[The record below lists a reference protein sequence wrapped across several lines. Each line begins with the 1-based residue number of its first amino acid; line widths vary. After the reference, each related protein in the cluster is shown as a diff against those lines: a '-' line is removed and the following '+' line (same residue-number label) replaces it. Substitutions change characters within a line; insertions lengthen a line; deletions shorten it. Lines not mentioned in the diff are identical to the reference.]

1 MPKVLKIAVPVPV
14 REVFDYLPP
23 DAADLGALR
32 PGMRIE
38 VPFGQRRKIGVLVD
52 IAEASEVDPRRLKHA
67 LAVLDEAPLLSAGD
81 LKLLAWASR
90 YYHHPIGEAIAS
102 AFTVLL
108 RKGESAAPETVRRLC
123 PAGLGGIDAEEAV
136 RRAPRQAAL
145 LHLLREAPD
154 GLAPSGLAG
163 LDWDW
168 RGAAE
173 SLVRKGLAVW
183 RDGAAQ
189 PLSAAGAMPRS
200 APLRL
205 NADQEA
211 AVAAVTAALGTYRAF
226 LLDGVTGSGKTEVY
240 LQLAQEVLA
249 RGQQV
254 MVLVPEIS
262 LTPQLEARFRARFP
276 VPVAVFHSG
285 LADTERRRTWL
296 GMQRGETAILLGT
309 RSAVFTPMK
318 SPGLIV
324 LDEEHDASFK
334 QQDGFRFSARDVAV
348 MRANLLK
355 VPVLLGS
362 ATPSL
367 ESVCNARQGG
377 RYRLLQLPGRAGGA
391 VPPSFRLLDIR
402 GQRLV
407 EGISSRL
414 AAHISETLAR
424 GEQALLFVNRRG
436 FAPTLICHA
445 CGWVAQCRCCDANLV
460 IHAGDGR
467 LRCHHCGYEQALVRV
482 CTGCGDSELHPL
494 GLGTERIEAALA
506 ELFPEAR
513 VARIDRDSI
522 RRKSQLH
529 RVLDDIHAGRIDILV
544 GTQMLAK
551 GHHFPGVTLVGIVNV
566 DAGLYSTDFRAGE
579 RTAQLIMQV
588 AGRAGREE
596 RPGSVVLQTR
606 HPDHP
611 LLQSL
616 VREGYSAFARACAEE
631 RKAAELPPFA
641 YQALWRAESPTPEA
655 PSRFLKGLAELA
667 GRISEPSLRVLGPA
681 PAPLARRAGRYRYQL
696 LLQSAQRGT
705 LHGAVER
712 LLTAVSE
719 LPESGRVRWS
729 IDIDPVDLY

>member
-108 RKGESAAPETVRRLC
+108 RKGGSAAPETVRRLC
-123 PAGLGGIDAEEAV
+123 PAGLGGPDAEEAV

-189 PLSAAGAMPRS
+189 PLSAAGAVPRS
-200 APLRL
+200 TPLRL

-211 AVAAVTAALGTYRAF
+211 AVAAVTAALDTYRAF

-249 RGQQV
+249 KGQQV

-285 LADTERRRTWL
+285 LTDTERRRTWL

-712 LLTAVSE
+712 LMASVSE